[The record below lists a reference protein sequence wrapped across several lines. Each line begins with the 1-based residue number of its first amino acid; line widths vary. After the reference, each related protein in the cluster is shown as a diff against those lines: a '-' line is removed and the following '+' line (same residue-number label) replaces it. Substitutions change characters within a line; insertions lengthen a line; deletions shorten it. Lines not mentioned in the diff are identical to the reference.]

1 MCGVRRSANS
11 AGRSGVRPGQF
22 EWRNAVF
29 FKSFDRNASSLCVRP
44 RIRKSAAALAMA
56 VAAALPTVAM
66 VPSAA
71 YGMTDVEQALVLLA
85 DQAKLTDPQLLTA
98 GTEQYSKGQ
107 YEDAQATLQQV
118 KAEGL
123 PEADR
128 EKLTNIL
135 RKAEAALGERKA
147 ARAQFELGE
156 QALADK
162 NVEEALK
169 YYRAAADNKFADEAT
184 KTKSRSQIS
193 VAEASQK
200 SSKPDYKGLYKEAVA
215 DYRAERLDA
224 AKAKFEQLAKAEYS
238 PGLFD
243 RKPKSYLKGIDEK
256 VAEAKAAQEQ
266 AQAAAAIV
274 TPPAPDKND
283 KPADNNVKVAENA
296 KPADSTTKPADATAA
311 AAATEQVAAAE
322 VKPEVKKVVAGKQ
335 AYDDGVGAY
344 NRGDY
349 PAAKAL
355 FEESQAAKF
364 NPGFFRDSPSRY
376 LRMIDAK
383 DRKAAEPVVQT
394 VAEVNTTAVVP
405 TTAPTAVE
413 TLSPAQRD
421 LLEQARL
428 EKLRQQQRAYES
440 QQLVEQAAQAQKD
453 NRLADAH
460 TLYAQAYEL
469 DPTNRVAA
477 EGKAQTQLAVTG
489 GGEKPMVDREA
500 ARITLHKQI
509 ISYSFDKAIADAQ
522 AGIQAKNFT
531 AAQESLDAATVAKE
545 SNPGIFNAADLQR
558 FETTV
563 VNMRM
568 ALAKAQE
575 TEAGIAARGAA
586 QAAADSMAQR
596 AAIEAQEQRRTV
608 QSLARTA
615 QQFVYDGQYTQAL
628 GVINQ
633 ILAID
638 PSNDYAVGV
647 KQLVQDS
654 AIVQD
659 QRKTREKVDLE
670 FRKSLTQAE
679 ERKTPYVDVLKY
691 PTNWPDIS
699 ETRDRELIQERTGG
713 GESLD
718 TVSLMNKR
726 LPAIGFEQA
735 PLAEVVEFL
744 HDVSG
749 ANIYVNWRMLESAGI
764 TRTTAVTATLT
775 NVKFSQALGTVLKDV
790 TGTGVRVGYAIEDG
804 IITVSTCDDLNSKV
818 VLNVYDV
825 RDLLVVAPDFVE
837 PPDFAPKVDPSRRG
851 NNTAPPGS
859 IYGSGGTS
867 RANTT
872 SGRYGLSSGA
882 GQNGSGTNSGVVNS
896 PRNGQKTQEL
906 LEDIAAIIKSKID
919 PESWT
924 DNGGKFGSLSY
935 LQGQLIVTQTPENQ
949 RQLVSLL
956 DKLRETRAI
965 QVSIE
970 TRFLTVERNF
980 MEDIGVDIDFFFN
993 INDPTHFSPI
1003 AVTQNSSAFTQSPA
1017 TAAPNTIGIQQAPA
1031 IQIQGSYLDD
1041 FQANF
1046 LIRATQAS
1054 RRSAIANAPRV
1065 TVFNGQQAFVIVAE
1079 EQAYVSD
1086 LEAVTGEGVGLY
1098 NPIPDVTASGVRLI
1112 VQPTVSADR
1121 KYVTLSLQPTI
1132 TKLKNLVNF
1141 PVFGVS
1147 TPNNAGGGV
1156 PGNIN
1161 VFQANIQLPIINVTA
1176 VNTIVSVPDGGTLLL
1191 GGQTIAGEI
1200 EIEEGVPILSKIP
1213 FIKRL
1218 FTNRSTAKDESVLLI
1233 LVKPTIIMHRE
1244 IESQQFPSLNTR
1256 PH

>member
-1 MCGVRRSANS
+1 M
-11 AGRSGVRPGQF
+11 
-22 EWRNAVF
+22 F
-29 FKSFDRNASSLCVRP
+29 FKSFDRDASSMCVRP
-44 RIRKSAAALAMA
+44 RFRKGAAALAMA
-56 VAAALPTVAM
+56 VAAALPAVALA
-66 VPSAA
+66 PSAA

-85 DQAKLTDPQLLTA
+85 DQAKLTDPQLLAT
-98 GTEQYSKGQ
+98 GVEQYDKGQ

-118 KAEGL
+118 KPEGL

-156 QALADK
+156 QALTDK
-162 NVEEALK
+162 NYTEAIK
-169 YYRAAADNKFADEAT
+169 YYRAAAENKFADEAT
-184 KTKSRSQIS
+184 KTKALSQIS
-193 VAEASQK
+193 VAEASGK
-200 SSKPDYKGLYKEAVA
+200 VAKPDYRGIYREAVA
-215 DYRAERLDA
+215 DYRADRLDA
-224 AKAKFEQLAKAEYS
+224 ARTKFEQLEAAGYN

-243 RKPKSYLKGIDEK
+243 RKPKSYLRGIDEK
-256 VAEAKAAQEQ
+256 IAEAKAAEEK
-266 AQAAAAIV
+266 A
-274 TPPAPDKND
+274 K
-283 KPADNNVKVAENA
+283 AD
-296 KPADSTTKPADATAA
+296 AA
-311 AAATEQVAAAE
+311 AAATTPPAKEVATTGKTNEPEKSAESAGE
-322 VKPEVKKVVAGKQ
+322 VKVETKKVVAGKQ
-335 AYDDGVGAY
+335 AYDDGVAAY

-349 PAAKAL
+349 AAAKAL
-355 FEESQAAKF
+355 FQESQAAKF
-364 NPGFFRDSPSRY
+364 NPGLFRDSPGKFLQR
-376 LRMIDAK
+376 IEAK
-383 DRKAAEPVVQT
+383 EQKAVTPNEVVAQT
-394 VAEVNTTAVVP
+394 DVTPPGP
-405 TTAPTAVE
+405 TTAPAAEV
-413 TLSPAQRD
+413 LSPAQRE

-428 EKLRQQQRAYES
+428 EKLRQQQRAYEA
-440 QQLVEQAAQAQKD
+440 QQLVDKATEAQKD
-453 NRLADAH
+453 NRLADAYS
-460 TLYAQAYEL
+460 LFAQAYDL
-469 DPTNRVAA
+469 DPTNRAA
-477 EGKAQTQLAVTG
+477 ADGKAQTQLAVTG
-489 GGEKPMVDREA
+489 GTDKPMVDREA
-500 ARITLHKQI
+500 DRIRLHKQI
-509 ISYSFDKAIADAQ
+509 ITYSFEKAIADAQ
-522 AGIQAKNFT
+522 AAIAAKNYT
-531 AAQESLDAATVAKE
+531 AAQEALDAATVAKE
-545 SNPGIFNAADLQR
+545 SNPGIFTAAQLQA

-563 VNMRM
+563 INTRS
-568 ALAKAQE
+568 ALATAQQ
-575 TEAGIAARGAA
+575 TDAGIAARDAA
-586 QAAADSMAQR
+586 QAAANSMAQR
-596 AAIEAQEQRRTV
+596 AAIEAQERRRTV

-654 AIVQD
+654 ATVQE
-659 QRKTREKVDLE
+659 QRKIRDRVEFE
-670 FRKSLTQAE
+670 FRRSLTQAE
-679 ERKTPYVDVLKY
+679 ERRTPYLDVLNY

-699 ETRDRELIQERTGG
+699 EMRDRELLQERSGG
-713 GESLD
+713 ADNLD
-718 TVSLMNKR
+718 AVSLMNKR
-726 LPAIGFEQA
+726 LPAIGFDQA
-735 PLAEVVEFL
+735 PLAEVMDFL

-764 TRTTAVTATLT
+764 TRSTAVTAKLA
-775 NVKFSQALGTVLKDV
+775 NVKFSQAMATVLKDV
-790 TGTGVRVGYAIEDG
+790 TGSGSKIGYAIEDG
-804 IITVSTCDDLNSKV
+804 IITVSTCDDLNSKTV
-818 VLNVYDV
+818 TNVYDI

-837 PPDFAPKVDPSRRG
+837 PPDFSPKADPTRRPV
-851 NNTAPPGS
+851 NPTPAGS
-859 IYGSGGTS
+859 IYSSTGSS
-867 RANTT
+867 NSNPNTT
-872 SGRYGLSSGA
+872 SGRYGLS
-882 GQNGSGTNSGVVNS
+882 NGGSQSGTVQN
-896 PRNGQKTQEL
+896 PRATQKTEEL

-924 DNGGKFGSLSY
+924 DNGGKFGSLSH

-949 RQLVSLL
+949 RQLASLL

-980 MEDIGVDIDFFFN
+980 LEDIGVDIDFFFN
-993 INDPTHFSPI
+993 INDPLHFSPI
-1003 AVTQNSSAFTQSPA
+1003 AVTQNSSAFSQAPS
-1017 TAAPNTIGIQQAPA
+1017 TAAPNTIGSLVQNPA

-1054 RRSAIANAPRV
+1054 RRSSISNAPRV

-1079 EQAYVSD
+1079 EQAYVAD

-1141 PVFGVS
+1141 PVFGLAD
-1147 TPNNAGGGV
+1147 PNYNNNGGGGGT
-1156 PGNIN
+1156 PGQPN

-1176 VNTIVSVPDGGTLLL
+1176 VNTIVSVPDGGTLML

-1233 LVKPTIIMHRE
+1233 LVKPTIILHRE
-1244 IESQQFPSLNTR
+1244 IEAAQFPAMNTR
-1256 PH
+1256 GR

>member
-1 MCGVRRSANS
+1 M
-11 AGRSGVRPGQF
+11 
-22 EWRNAVF
+22 F
-29 FKSFDRNASSLCVRP
+29 FKSFDRNTSSLCVRP

-56 VAAALPTVAM
+56 VAGALPTVAL
-66 VPSAA
+66 VPSSAA
-71 YGMTDVEQALVLLA
+71 YGMTDVEQALVMLA
-85 DQAKLTDPQLLTA
+85 DQAKPTDPQLLTA
-98 GTEQYSKGQ
+98 GMEQYSKGQ

-128 EKLTNIL
+128 EKLTSIL

-169 YYRAAADNKFADEAT
+169 YYRAAADNKFADDAT

-224 AKAKFEQLAKAEYS
+224 AKEKFEQLAKGEYS
-238 PGLFD
+238 PGLFG

-256 VAEAKAAQEQ
+256 VAEAKAAQEK

-274 TPPAPDKND
+274 TPPAPDKSE
-283 KPADNNVKVAENA
+283 KPADNNVKVAENG
-296 KPADSTTKPADATAA
+296 KPGDPTTKPADATA

-349 PAAKAL
+349 AAAKAL

-376 LRMIDAK
+376 LRMMEAK

-405 TTAPTAVE
+405 TTAPTMAE
-413 TLSPAQRD
+413 ALSPAQRD

-428 EKLRQQQRAYES
+428 AKLRQQQRAYES
-440 QQLVEQAAQAQKD
+440 QQLVEQATQAQKD
-453 NRLADAH
+453 NRLADAY

-509 ISYSFDKAIADAQ
+509 ISYSFDKAISDAQ

-531 AAQESLDAATVAKE
+531 AAQEALDAATVAKE

-563 VNMRM
+563 VNTRM
-568 ALAKAQE
+568 TLAKAQE

-586 QAAADSMAQR
+586 QTAADSMAQR
-596 AAIEAQEQRRTV
+596 AAIEAQERRRTV

-615 QQFVYDGQYTQAL
+615 QQFVSDGQYTQAL

-659 QRKTREKVDLE
+659 QRNVREKIALE

-718 TVSLMNKR
+718 AVSLMNKR

-735 PLAEVVEFL
+735 SLAEVVEFL
-744 HDVSG
+744 HDVSDL
-749 ANIYVNWRMLESAGI
+749 NIYVNWRMLESAGI
-764 TRTTAVTATLT
+764 TRTTAVTATLK
-775 NVKFSQALGTVLKDV
+775 NVTFSQALGIVLKDV
-790 TGTGVRVGYAIEDG
+790 TGTGVKIGYAIEDG

-825 RDLLVVAPDFVE
+825 RDLLVVAPDFME
-837 PPDFAPKVDPSRRG
+837 PPDFAPKVDPNRRD

-859 IYGSGGTS
+859 IYSSGGTS
-867 RANTT
+867 RSNTT

-882 GQNGSGTNSGVVNS
+882 GQNGSGTSGGVVNS

-949 RQLVSLL
+949 RKLVSLL

-970 TRFLTVERNF
+970 TRFLSVERNF

-1003 AVTQNSSAFTQSPA
+1003 AVTQNNSAFTQSPA

-1054 RRSAIANAPRV
+1054 RRSAITNAPRV

-1079 EQAYVSD
+1079 EQAYVAD
-1086 LEAVTGEGVGLY
+1086 LEAVVGEGVGLY

-1141 PVFGVS
+1141 PVFGMAN
-1147 TPNNAGGGV
+1147 PNNNPGGGGGV
-1156 PGNIN
+1156 PGAIN

-1244 IESQQFPSLNTR
+1244 IEAQQFPSLNTR
-1256 PH
+1256 PR